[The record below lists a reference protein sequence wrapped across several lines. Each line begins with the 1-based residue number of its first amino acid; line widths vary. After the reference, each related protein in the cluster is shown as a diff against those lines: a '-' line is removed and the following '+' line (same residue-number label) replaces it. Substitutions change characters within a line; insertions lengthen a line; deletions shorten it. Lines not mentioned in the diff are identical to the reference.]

1 MYEKKIGNS
10 SAEAIGR
17 IPQTKND
24 IFPDRNLVDREVGVV
39 AAMKMKTSV
48 TNQWVAKQLS
58 LVNVLKISCMAN
70 VSIKESDPEFIEK
83 LNATTNHKPRPL
95 FSLMDA
101 ENRLIVM
108 ETHPAVAEKR
118 RLEFAYDSQGRR
130 IRKEVQEWEPGS
142 GQFVP
147 AKSLRFFYD
156 GWNLI
161 EERDLLNGDAVKRRH
176 VWGLDVTGTPQGAGG
191 VGGLLWSETAT
202 HTFAASA
209 DANSNIIAWVET
221 ATLSVSGR
229 ADYGAFG
236 EPVMRTGAAREMPF
250 GFSTKYT
257 DFETD
262 LLYYGYRYY
271 SPSMGRFLNRD
282 PIEEEGG
289 LNLYAF
295 VGNDP
300 MNRWDYLGLEAFT
313 FTVMTFI
320 PQDYVQYP
328 IGALYRGD
336 GGRFN
341 RSIGRRNYRTRQE
354 VGFDPDQPAIV
365 SEQNDVGVSVRYRR
379 PNPFEKSFVDYE
391 SKPGVWYNQ
400 QYWIE
405 DARDRADASRV
416 KATFSEIDV
425 CKVRLRLTAHIG
437 DPIGPPG
444 TPKVDY
450 TMEVEFYKHVLSE
463 PWRLRARADHD
474 GFPSYLFF
482 YGANEIWFHDGWT
495 GNPLQLFPNIGDIS

>member
-130 IRKEVQEWEPGS
+130 IRKEVQDWEPGS
-142 GQFVP
+142 GQFIP

-161 EERDLLNGDAVKRRH
+161 EERDFLNGDAVKRRH
-176 VWGLDVTGTPQGAGG
+176 VWGVDVTGTPQGAGG

-209 DANSNIIAWVET
+209 DANGNILAWIET

-236 EPVMRTGAAREMPF
+236 EPVVRIGAAREMPF
-250 GFSTKYT
+250 GFSTKYM

-262 LLYYGYRYY
+262 LLYYGFRYY
-271 SPSMGRFLNRD
+271 SSNMGRFLNRD
-282 PIEEEGG
+282 PLEEDGG

-300 MNRWDYLGLEAFT
+300 VNRWDYLGLKFDWQPWVGT
-313 FTVMTFI
+313 SLSLNIPLPPPWPILTVTGTGSELDPGCCFDATI
-320 PQDYVQYP
+320 S
-328 IGALYRGD
+328 GELSWG
-336 GGRFN
+336 FN
-341 RSIGRRNYRTRQE
+341 PNRHPVLSSASRVLRTRVTVE
-354 VGFDPDQPAIV
+354 VGF
-365 SEQNDVGVSVRYRR
+365 GVSWSGRVC
-379 PNPFEKSFVDYE
+379 NWELEGGSNVLEIFVFGQGSF
-391 SKPGVWYNQ
+391 
-400 QYWIE
+400 
-405 DARDRADASRV
+405 
-416 KATFSEIDV
+416 
-425 CKVRLRLTAHIG
+425 
-437 DPIGPPG
+437 
-444 TPKVDY
+444 
-450 TMEVEFYKHVLSE
+450 
-463 PWRLRARADHD
+463 
-474 GFPSYLFF
+474 
-482 YGANEIWFHDGWT
+482 GAG
-495 GNPLQLFPNIGDIS
+495 GR

>member
-271 SPSMGRFLNRD
+271 RPSMGRVLNRG
-282 PIEEEGG
+282 PIEGEGG
-289 LNLYAF
+289 LNLYGG

-300 MNRWDYLGLEAFT
+300 LNHIDLLGLCSVEFDIRFLTGREVRQEQMDGRVIIDYRASGCVCCDEVRLIQIVRGESIRFGAGNYDDWRIDGKSDDEWPEGDIGKVLNP
-313 FTVMTFI
+313 FPYYPYQSGGYVRDGSVVGQMTDDPI
-320 PQDYVQYP
+320 MPGLGGVKQYYETCLVCIKGQDEGKV
-328 IGALYRGD
+328 IGCRTWEWRTGHFGTRRGKGD
-336 GGRFN
+336 GVNLPGQEPSQEFN
-341 RSIGRRNYRTRQE
+341 DLLAPHIRSIG
-354 VGFDPDQPAIV
+354 G
-365 SEQNDVGVSVRYRR
+365 S
-379 PNPFEKSFVDYE
+379 
-391 SKPGVWYNQ
+391 
-400 QYWIE
+400 
-405 DARDRADASRV
+405 
-416 KATFSEIDV
+416 
-425 CKVRLRLTAHIG
+425 H
-437 DPIGPPG
+437 
-444 TPKVDY
+444 
-450 TMEVEFYKHVLSE
+450 
-463 PWRLRARADHD
+463 
-474 GFPSYLFF
+474 
-482 YGANEIWFHDGWT
+482 
-495 GNPLQLFPNIGDIS
+495 

>member
-271 SPSMGRFLNRD
+271 SPSMGRWLNRD
-282 PIEEEGG
+282 PIEEQGG
-289 LNLYAF
+289 LHLYGF
-295 VGNDP
+295 VGSAPVNE
-300 MNRWDYLGLEAFT
+300 WDYLGLSWKDIPRGMWMEVVERYLRPRGYRVAEHLFVHSLQDNPADLFFPRTHYTSQEIKGSQEFQDFVDRIVDDTPAGYHELSTKPAFST
-313 FTVMTFI
+313 I
-320 PQDYVQYP
+320 Q
-328 IGALYRGD
+328 
-336 GGRFN
+336 FN
-341 RSIGRRNYRTRQE
+341 RSRDLFLGIHWAGIEYEGVICKVTNSTYFLELTATIKDDYDFRLL
-354 VGFDPDQPAIV
+354 I
-365 SEQNDVGVSVRYRR
+365 SEYRR
-379 PNPFEKSFVDYE
+379 SFTSTV
-391 SKPGVWYNQ
+391 
-400 QYWIE
+400 
-405 DARDRADASRV
+405 
-416 KATFSEIDV
+416 
-425 CKVRLRLTAHIG
+425 
-437 DPIGPPG
+437 
-444 TPKVDY
+444 
-450 TMEVEFYKHVLSE
+450 
-463 PWRLRARADHD
+463 
-474 GFPSYLFF
+474 
-482 YGANEIWFHDGWT
+482 ANNMAWT
-495 GNPLQLFPNIGDIS
+495 DQV